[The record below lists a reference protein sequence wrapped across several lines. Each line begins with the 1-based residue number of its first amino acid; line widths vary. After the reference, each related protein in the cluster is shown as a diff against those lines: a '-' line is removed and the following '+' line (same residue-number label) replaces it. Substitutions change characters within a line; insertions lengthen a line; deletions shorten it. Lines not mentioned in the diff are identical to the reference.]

1 MIPVNK
7 VVNVNILTSPIFP
20 ARRGFGLLLIIGT
33 AAVLSVAE
41 RSREYADIDGVA
53 ADFGTNT
60 EEYKAALSF
69 FSQSPNPKQLRIGR
83 RFTDAVA
90 GENLGSLNHEKT
102 LAAWNAV
109 IAGSLTVAIDGL
121 AAVTLTAMDFA
132 TDLTLNAV
140 AARIQTA
147 LRAAD
152 VAPAYANSVVQYLGN
167 RFVIRS
173 GTTGIASSVGFT
185 TTPGVGTYIGVMLG
199 TDATSSPILSM
210 GAVAETA
217 SAALQA
223 QQDFNTE
230 WYGFGFTNVASVQ
243 DLKDAAGW
251 AEARVKIFGYTTSDQ
266 SVKDSLVTND
276 VASYMK
282 TNLYRRTF
290 GMFDSNDAYAAFSA
304 MARAFAVN
312 FNENNS
318 TLTLKFKTLP
328 GSSPETLTVG
338 QAAVLDSKN
347 INYYTYFGDS
357 AMLAEGKMANGVFF
371 DEVHGL
377 DWLQNAIETNV
388 FGFLYTRTTK
398 VPQTDRGMV
407 LIGQQIKK
415 ALDEGVNNGL
425 LAPGTWNGGEFGE
438 LHTGDFLDTGYYV
451 YANPMRTQNQSDRE
465 ARRAPPFQVAA
476 KGAGAIHF
484 VDISVNFDR

>member
-7 VVNVNILTSPIFP
+7 VVNVNIQTSPIFP
-20 ARRGFGLLLIIGT
+20 ARRGFGLLLIIGA

-83 RFTDAVA
+83 RFTAPVA

-102 LAAWNAV
+102 LATWTAIATGKIAV
-109 IAGSLTVAIDGL
+109 IFDGG
-121 AAVTLTAMDFA
+121 AVITTAAMDFS

-140 AARIQTA
+140 AARIQAALITA
-147 LRAAD
+147 GA
-152 VAPAYANSVVQYLGN
+152 VGVQVQYLGN

-173 GTTGIASSVGFT
+173 GTTGVLSSVGYT
-185 TTPGVGTYIGVMLG
+185 TNPGSGTYVGVMLG
-199 TDATSSPILSM
+199 TDATAAPILSM
-210 GAVAETA
+210 GAIAETA
-217 SAALQA
+217 SAVLQK
-223 QQDFNTE
+223 QQDYNTE
-230 WYGFGFTNVASVQ
+230 WYGVGFTNVASVQ

-251 AEARVKIFGYTTSDQ
+251 AEARVKIFGYTTADQ
-266 SVKDSLVTND
+266 SVKDALVTND
-276 VASYMK
+276 IASYMK

-290 GMFDSNDAYAAFSA
+290 GMFDSNDPYAQFSA

-328 GSSPETLTVG
+328 GSSPENLTVNE
-338 QAAVLDSKN
+338 AAVLDSKN

-388 FGFLYTRTTK
+388 FGYLYTRKTK
-398 VPQTDRGMV
+398 IPQTDRGMV
-407 LIGQQIKK
+407 LLAQQIKK
-415 ALDEGVNNGL
+415 AMDEGVNNGL
-425 LAPGTWNGGEFGE
+425 LAPGTWNGDEFGE
-438 LHTGDFLDTGYYV
+438 LHTGDFLDTGYYI
-451 YANPMRTQNQSDRE
+451 YGNPMSTQNQSDRE
-465 ARRAPPFQVAA
+465 ARKAPPFQVAA

-484 VDISVNFDR
+484 VDISVSFDR